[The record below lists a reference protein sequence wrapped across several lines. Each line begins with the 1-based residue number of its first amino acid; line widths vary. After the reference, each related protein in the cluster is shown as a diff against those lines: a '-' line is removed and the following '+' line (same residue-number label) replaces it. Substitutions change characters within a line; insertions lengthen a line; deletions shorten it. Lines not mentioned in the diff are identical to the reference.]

1 MGRQRS
7 RLSIGARV
15 IGTPPDPTLGHR
27 PFHPAPPTP
36 PLPPPPVP
44 SGRAGL
50 QLTALPQ
57 GFDDRPAAA
66 RKGLTVP
73 YTQRLQS
80 PGGISCPTFFASFF
94 HHL

>member
-15 IGTPPDPTLGHR
+15 IGTPQDPTLGHR

-44 SGRAGL
+44 SSRAGL
-50 QLTALPQ
+50 QLAALPQ
-57 GFDDRPAAA
+57 GSDDRPSVA

-80 PGGISCPTFFASFF
+80 PGVLSCPPFFL
-94 HHL
+94 HL